1 MANLFDLTNLTD
13 LPKELRN
20 GLAGKSPSKFE
31 SDVRA
36 LFEIA
41 GGPLTIDEITVGYY
55 RKYGGTINKKNMMHK
70 LYLAARNRDCCFEKV
85 RLSKS
90 TYRLKR
96 DK

>member
-1 MANLFDLTNLTD
+1 MMANIFDLTNTTD
-13 LPKELRN
+13 LPKTIRE
-20 GLAGKSPSKFE
+20 GLSIKTPNKFE

-55 RKYGGTINKKNMMHK
+55 RKYGGTINKNNMMHK
-70 LYLAARNRDCCFEKV
+70 LYMAAKNKDCCFEKV

-96 DK
+96 S

>member
-1 MANLFDLTNLTD
+1 MTNLFDLTILSD
-13 LPKELRN
+13 LPKTLRE
-20 GLAGKSPSKFE
+20 GLSIKTPSKFE
-31 SDVRA
+31 SDIRA

-70 LYLAARNRDCCFEKV
+70 LYVTARNRDCCFEKV
-85 RLSKS
+85 HGSKS

-96 DK
+96 S